1 MKVWICQWN
10 IPCNIKPRF
19 WLNLGTRCP
28 SVLPLPVWSPGWLT
42 SFHTGK
48 GTLSVEFLRYWCP
61 LRNILMLVRAHID
74 MHINYNALFDA
85 GLTLRFPLWSSSE
98 HFCNSRQW
106 YRWLTQSSLV
116 ISFSRYFNYIYLAWI
131 FTFISIILR
140 LKTTF
145 TILIS
150 QGVVSNIFSFNC
162 IAPSGNLQQ
171 KRKITHFCMFF
182 LVFLP

>member
-10 IPCNIKPRF
+10 IPCNIKPRL

-28 SVLPLPVWSPGWLT
+28 SFLPLPVWSPDWLT
-42 SFHTGK
+42 SFHTGR

-61 LRNILMLVRAHID
+61 LRKPLMLVRDHID

-85 GLTLRFPLWSSSE
+85 GLKLRFPLWSSSE

-116 ISFSRYFNYIYLAWI
+116 ISFSRYFNYISCMNFYFYINYFKIKNDIYHPDFLRG
-131 FTFISIILR
+131 R
-140 LKTTF
+140 LK
-145 TILIS
+145 
-150 QGVVSNIFSFNC
+150 
-162 IAPSGNLQQ
+162 
-171 KRKITHFCMFF
+171 HFQF
-182 LVFLP
+182 